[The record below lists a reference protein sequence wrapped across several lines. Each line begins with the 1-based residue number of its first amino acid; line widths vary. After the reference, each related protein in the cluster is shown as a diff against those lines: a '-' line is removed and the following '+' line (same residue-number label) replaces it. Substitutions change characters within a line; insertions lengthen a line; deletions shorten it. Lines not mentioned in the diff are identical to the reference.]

1 MGLLDAIDKL
11 LEPIT
16 RRIFATKIGK
26 SIRPLSGEELFTQSS
41 PDYNNDPGY
50 ASLPG
55 NIWHQSWVDHHES
68 HYLNDD

>member
-16 RRIFATKIGK
+16 KRIFATDFGK
-26 SIRPLSGEELFTQSS
+26 SIRPLSDDKLFTET
-41 PDYNNDPGY
+41 DLNNDPSC

-55 NIWHQSWVDHHES
+55 NIFHPWMEE
-68 HYLNDD
+68 